1 MSKIKLEVA
10 QRRIESLKK
19 RFGTAHLYLAYHAAF
34 PLALTPDL
42 LYRLW
47 ANFQL
52 DIHGEILGI
61 PWIAVAD
68 LLLSSLCDEVGHEL
82 YEMNVVVRNILLN
95 RLQEDDKFGQKRI
108 NELSDFLLNYVRQQ
122 LQSDDPDIKDF
133 ALAQRWIALAYT
145 RSNQA
150 TRELASALKSAYS
163 QDKADLIRLA
173 SLMETLAEPLGEWE
187 EFQPLLIYARG
198 MGNFVGGNLE
208 VAKNELGKVI
218 GKGNEI
224 TVAGIELPIPEQIR
238 AKNLSRRQVIQYL
251 GWGGVGFGLVAIAGD
266 SSMPPQKPD
275 SFSKNPDFLP
285 QSVLLKTVQFEVVT
299 VDEQGSIRDRRF
311 SQANF
316 FTENLGNGVT
326 LDMVEIPGGTF
337 VMGSPPGEEGGD
349 SSERPQHSVTIQP
362 FFMGKYTVTQEQ
374 YQAVMGNNPSNFK
387 GAKKP
392 VENVSWDQATKFCAK
407 LSKSGRTTYRLPS
420 EAEWEYACR
429 AGTTTPFYFGPT
441 ITTALVNYDGNYPYG
456 YAPKGEY
463 REQTTNVGSF
473 PPNAFGLYDMH
484 GNIWEWCLDIWH
496 EFSDGTLVDG
506 KTLLAV
512 NNNQTQSLHGGSWNY
527 DALYCRSAYRD
538 RYARDGSY
546 DLVGFRVV
554 VSAAITLGMSE
565 LMNGNSLSVPN
576 KSLDLLQ

>member
-19 RFGTAHLYLAYHAAF
+19 RFGTGHLYLAYHAAF

-52 DIHGEILGI
+52 DIHGEVLGI

-82 YEMNVVVRNILLN
+82 YEMNVAVRNVLLN
-95 RLQEDDKFGQKRI
+95 LLQEDDKFGQKRI
-108 NELSDFLLNYVRQQ
+108 NQLSDFLLNYVRQQ

-150 TRELASALKSAYS
+150 THELALALKSAYS
-163 QDKADLIRLA
+163 QDRADLIRLA
-173 SLMETLAEPLGEWE
+173 SLMETLAEPLGGWE

-198 MGNFVGGNLE
+198 MGNFAGGNLE
-208 VAKNELGKVI
+208 AAKNELGKVL

-238 AKNLSRRQVIQYL
+238 AKNLSRRQVIRYL

-266 SSMPPQKPD
+266 STMPKQKPD
-275 SFSKNPDFLP
+275 SSQKPDFLP

-299 VDEQGSIRDRRF
+299 VDERGSISDRRF

-316 FTENLGNGVT
+316 FTENLGNGIT
-326 LDMVEIPGGTF
+326 LEMVEIPGGKF

-349 SSERPQHSVTIQP
+349 SYERPQHTVTIQP
-362 FFMGKYTVTQEQ
+362 FFMGRYTVTQEQ
-374 YQAVMGNNPSNFK
+374 YQAIMGKNPSNFK
-387 GAKKP
+387 GTKKP
-392 VENVSWDQATKFCAK
+392 VENVTWDQATEFCAK
-407 LSKSGRTTYRLPS
+407 LSQTSRKTYRLPS

-441 ITTALVNYDGNYPYG
+441 ITTGLVNCDGNYPYG
-456 YAPKGEY
+456 FAPKGEF
-463 REQTTNVGSF
+463 RQHTTDVGSF
-473 PPNAFGLYDMH
+473 PSNAFGLYDMY
-484 GNIWEWCLDIWH
+484 GNVWEWCQDTWH
-496 EFSDGTLVDG
+496 DSYNEAPVDG
-506 KTLLAV
+506 KAWINDNHNRLLR
-512 NNNQTQSLHGGSWNY
+512 GGSWYNNVFV
-527 DALYCRSAYRD
+527 CRSAFRD
-538 RYARDGSY
+538 WLERVNRHEH
-546 DLVGFRVV
+546 VGFRVA
-554 VSAAITLGMSE
+554 VSTSMT
-565 LMNGNSLSVPN
+565 
-576 KSLDLLQ
+576 

>member
-19 RFGTAHLYLAYHAAF
+19 RFGTGHLYLAYHAAF

-52 DIHGEILGI
+52 DIHGEVLGI

-82 YEMNVVVRNILLN
+82 YEMNVVVRNVLLN

-145 RSNQA
+145 RFSQA
-150 TRELASALKSAYS
+150 THELALALKSAYS
-163 QDKADLIRLA
+163 QDRADLIRLA
-173 SLMETLAEPLGEWE
+173 SLMETLTEPLSEWE

-208 VAKNELGKVI
+208 AAKKELGKVI

-251 GWGGVGFGLVAIAGD
+251 GWGGVGFSLVAIAGD
-266 SSMPPQKPD
+266 LSIQKPG
-275 SFSKNPDFLP
+275 FLP
-285 QSVLLKTVQFEVVT
+285 QSVLLKTLQFEVVT
-299 VDEQGSIRDRRF
+299 VDERGSIRARRF

-349 SSERPQHSVTIQP
+349 SSERPQHTVTIQP
-362 FFMGKYTVTQEQ
+362 FFMGRYTVTQEQ
-374 YQAVMGNNPSNFK
+374 YQAVMGKNPSHFK

-392 VENVSWDQATKFCAK
+392 VENVSWDQATEFCAK
-407 LSKSGRTTYRLPS
+407 LSKSSLKTYRLPS

-441 ITTALVNYDGNYPYG
+441 ITTALVNYDGIYPYG
-456 YAPKGEY
+456 SAPKGKFHN
-463 REQTTNVGSF
+463 QTTTVGSF

-496 EFSDGTLVDG
+496 DYYDAAPVEG
-506 KTLLAV
+506 KAWLAV
-512 NNNQTQSLHGGSWNY
+512 NNDSQTHLLRGGSWFLNAI
-527 DALYCRSAYRD
+527 DCRSASRS
-538 RYARDGSY
+538 RYARVLRY
-546 DLVGFRVV
+546 VNVGFRVV
-554 VSAAITLGMSE
+554 VFATRT
-565 LMNGNSLSVPN
+565 
-576 KSLDLLQ
+576 

>member
-10 QRRIESLKK
+10 QQRIESLRR

-52 DIHGEILGI
+52 DIHGEVLGI

-82 YEMNVVVRNILLN
+82 YEMNVAVRNVLLN
-95 RLQEDDKFGQKRI
+95 RLQEDDKFGQHRI

-145 RSNQA
+145 RSHQA
-150 TRELASALKSAYS
+150 TRELALALKNAYS
-163 QDKADLIRLA
+163 QDKLDLIRLA
-173 SLMETLAEPLGEWE
+173 SLVETLAEPLGGSE

-198 MGNFVGGNLE
+198 MGNFAGGNLE
-208 VAKNELGKVI
+208 AAKNELGNVI

-251 GWGGVGFGLVAIAGD
+251 GWGGVGFGLVALAGD
-266 SSMPPQKPD
+266 LLMPQQKPD
-275 SFSKNPDFLP
+275 SSQNPDFLP

-299 VDEQGSIRDRRF
+299 VDERGSITNRRF

-316 FTENLGNGVT
+316 FTENLGNGIT
-326 LDMVEIPGGTF
+326 LDMVEIPGGKF
-337 VMGSPPGEEGGD
+337 IMGSPPGETEGD
-349 SSERPQHSVTIQP
+349 SYEHPQHSVTIQP
-362 FFMGKYTVTQEQ
+362 FFMGMYTVTQEQ
-374 YQAVMGNNPSNFK
+374 YQAVMGNNPSYSK
-387 GAKKP
+387 GAKRP
-392 VENVSWDQATKFCAK
+392 VENVNWDQATEFCAK
-407 LSKSGRTTYRLPS
+407 LSESSRKNYRLPS

-441 ITTALVNYDGNYPYG
+441 IAADLVNYDANSPYG
-456 YAPKGEY
+456 SATKGEF
-463 REQTTNVGSF
+463 RLPTSVVGSF
-473 PPNAFGLYDMH
+473 PANAFGLYDMH
-484 GNIWEWCLDIWH
+484 GNVWEWCQDTWH
-496 EFSDGTLVDG
+496 DSYDGAPVDG
-506 KTLLAV
+506 KTWVDDNNHQSRLLR
-512 NNNQTQSLHGGSWNY
+512 GGSWFSY
-527 DALYCRSAYRD
+527 ESYCRSSF
-538 RYARDGSY
+538 RYSY
-546 DLVGFRVV
+546 APVLRYGVVGFRVV
-554 VSAAITLGMSE
+554 LSAART
-565 LMNGNSLSVPN
+565 
-576 KSLDLLQ
+576 